1 VTERELALYILLYM
15 GEVDTAELVR
25 ALRSRT
31 GLSQHEFALRANMA
45 QSAISNYESG
55 RKIPSLTTLTRL
67 AAAAGGSLDV
77 SFSPA
82 RAPRAVTLASL
93 RRRRE
98 AITATCLRHGATR
111 PRVFGSVASGKA
123 RVNSDIDLLV
133 DLEPGRTL
141 FDVAAL
147 HDELVELLGYEVDVL
162 TSGAVR
168 GQLARV
174 ADEAI
179 PL

>member
-1 VTERELALYILLYM
+1 M
-15 GEVDTAELVR
+15 GTPSTADIVR
-25 ALRSRT
+25 ALRVRT
-31 GLSQHEFALRANMA
+31 ELSQHEFALRANMS

-55 RKIPSLTTLTRL
+55 RKAPSLATLARL
-67 AAAAGGSLDV
+67 AKAAGGTLNV

-82 RAPRAVTLASL
+82 RPSRAATLASL
-93 RRRRE
+93 RRKRD
-98 AITATCLRHGATR
+98 AITASCLRHGATR
-111 PRVFGSVASGKA
+111 PRVFGSVATGQA
-123 RVNSDIDLLV
+123 RANSDIDLLV

-147 HDELVELLGYEVDVL
+147 HDELVELLGHEVDVL

-168 GQLARV
+168 GTLSRV
-174 ADEAI
+174 ANEAV